1 MNKTAL
7 LRNLLVILTLVSTV
21 SIPFAARARAQGLQ
35 ERGLKPRVGATKTEL
50 KNGAAKNVNLWA
62 VLIGISRFKNGDQ
75 SVGGVQIQNLKS
87 AADDAQAIYDYLRS
101 DEGGDFAEDHIMLL
115 KDEGATKA
123 AVEQA
128 LAKLRQSK
136 PDDYFVLFIAAHGVI
151 VPQFDTKQGRTVE
164 APYFVLYDTDPSQ
177 MTTTGLPM
185 TTFET
190 AVKTIPALKGLVLT
204 DTCHS
209 AGVQLAGRGGEATT
223 RANSQLIQE
232 LKKSEAQGV
241 GYLWAADQTEV
252 SLEDPELNQGEGQ
265 GHGVFT
271 YFLLEGMR
279 GNADQNV
286 DGVVTFD
293 ELKKYVRE
301 KVAAYTDN
309 KQNPGGNTTS
319 IETNDIPVAV
329 VPTDCTDPANCGSL
343 VIRAPEMEGV
353 NVAIDDKPAGQLT
366 RHAEITRR
374 VPTGDRLLAFSFG
387 TSRQLRRTS
396 VQPGKSKFVDVN
408 LTFTTSNDDALVPPP
423 PSTDSVYFAEDKQPT
438 KEAHEDFLD
447 GVDAFNRQE
456 MEPAIQKFNS
466 AIKKNNGAYADAFV
480 YRGRAEQ
487 SLGRKVDAVTSF
499 QQALALRKTDFETET
514 FLAEAKFNL
523 NLDPAEVEPTLRSII
538 RRHPEWDFPYVVLG
552 DVLLFRRDFIGAERL
567 LTKATRI
574 NPKSPPAHLILADVL
589 TYQDSKEKRARA
601 VEEAKEALKLFDE
614 VSRKKVSAARALKG
628 LSVSHLIFGG
638 GRFRNTAA
646 LAEAQHMVAKT
657 IARKIYFTED
667 AADTDG
673 ELGVAQ
679 AAVNAARDFAKND
692 KARLP
697 LVLETSAL
705 INFLKGDMA
714 RAIDDGEAAL
724 KLKDLPEA
732 HLTLTQAYA
741 SNQKF
746 APAVDH
752 LTKYIAL
759 SRSQLSPDE
768 ITRYQE
774 QLIHLT
780 KMRDA
785 NRQKK

>member
-1 MNKTAL
+1 MNKTTL
-7 LRNLLVILTLVSTV
+7 LRNALAVLAVVSTV
-21 SIPFAARARAQGLQ
+21 AAPLASRLQAQELQ
-35 ERGLKPRVGATKTEL
+35 ERGLKAKVGATRTEF
-50 KNGAAKNVNLWA
+50 KSGAAKNVNLWA

-101 DEGGDFAEDHIMLL
+101 DEGGGFSEDRILLL
-115 KDEGATKA
+115 KDEGASKG

-128 LAKLRQSK
+128 LTKLRQSK
-136 PDDYFVLFIAAHGVI
+136 PDDFFVLFIAAHGVLA
-151 VPQFDTKQGRTVE
+151 PQFDTKLGRTVE
-164 APYFVLYDTDPSQ
+164 TPYFILYDTDPRQ
-177 MTTTGLPM
+177 MAATGLPM
-185 TTFET
+185 RAFED
-190 AVKTIPALKGLVLT
+190 AVQTIPARKGLVLT

-223 RANSQLIQE
+223 RANSLLIDQ
-232 LKKSEAQGV
+232 LKKTDAQGV

-252 SLEDPELNQGEGQ
+252 SLEDPELNQGQGQ

-271 YFLLEGMR
+271 YFLLEGLR

-286 DGVVTFD
+286 DGLVTYA
-293 ELKKYVRE
+293 ELKQYVRE
-301 KVAAYTDN
+301 KVASYTEN

-319 IETNDIPVAV
+319 IDTNDIPVAI
-329 VPTDCTDPANCGSL
+329 VPTDCKDPAACGSL

-353 NVAIDDKPAGQLT
+353 NVAIDNQPAGVLT
-366 RHAEITRR
+366 RNTEITRR
-374 VPTGDRLLAFSFG
+374 VPVGDRLVAFSFG
-387 TSRQLRRTS
+387 GARQVRRIN
-396 VQPGKSKFVDVN
+396 VQPARSKFVDVN

-423 PSTDSVYFAEDKQPT
+423 AATDSVYFAEDKQPA
-438 KEAHEDFLD
+438 KEAREDFLD

-456 MEPAIQKFNS
+456 MDAAILKLNA
-466 AIKKNNGAYADAFV
+466 AIKKNNGAYADAYV

-487 SLGRKVDAVTSF
+487 SLGRRADAVVSF
-499 QQALALRKTDFETET
+499 QQALAQRKTDFETEA

-523 NLDPAEVEPTLRSII
+523 NLDPAEVEPALRGII
-538 RRHPEWDFPYVVLG
+538 KRHPEWDFPYVVLA
-552 DVLLFRRDFIGAERL
+552 DVLLFRKDFVGAERL
-567 LTKATRI
+567 LTKAIRI

-589 TYQDSKEKRARA
+589 TYQDSKDKRDRA
-601 VEEAKEALKLFDE
+601 VQEAKEALALFDQ
-614 VSRKKVSAARALKG
+614 VSKKKVSAARALKG
-628 LSVSHLIFGG
+628 LSISHLIFGG
-638 GRFRNTAA
+638 GRFRNTSA

-657 IARKIYFTED
+657 IARKIYYTED
-667 AADTDG
+667 AADTGG
-673 ELGVAQ
+673 ELGLALTS
-679 AAVNAARDFAKND
+679 VNAARDYAKND

-714 RAIDDGEAAL
+714 RAIDEGEAAL
-724 KLKDLPEA
+724 KLKELPET

-759 SRSQLSPDE
+759 SRAQLSPDDVS
-768 ITRYQE
+768 RYQE
-774 QLIHLT
+774 ELTRLT

>member
-7 LRNLLVILTLVSTV
+7 IRNTLAILAIVSSVT
-21 SIPFAARARAQGLQ
+21 IPFSARAQTQDLQ
-35 ERGLKPRVGATKTEL
+35 ARGLKARVGATKTEL

-101 DEGGDFAEDHIMLL
+101 DEGGGFSEDRILLL
-115 KDEGATKA
+115 KDEGATKE

-136 PDDYFVLFIAAHGVI
+136 PDDFFVLFIAAHGVLA
-151 VPQFDTKQGRTVE
+151 PQFDTQQGRTIE
-164 APYFVLYDTDPSQ
+164 TPYFILYDTDPRQ
-177 MTTTGLPM
+177 MAATGLPM
-185 TTFET
+185 RAFEN
-190 AVKTIPALKGLVLT
+190 AVQTIPARKGLVLT

-223 RANSQLIQE
+223 RANSQLIDE
-232 LKKSEAQGV
+232 LKKSDAQGV

-252 SLEDPELNQGEGQ
+252 SLEDPELNQGAGQ

-271 YFLLEGMR
+271 YFVLEGMR
-279 GNADQNV
+279 GNADQNI

-301 KVAAYTDN
+301 KVAAYTEN
-309 KQNPGGNTTS
+309 KQNPSGNTTS
-319 IETNDIPVAV
+319 IETNDIPVAI
-329 VPTDCTDPANCGSL
+329 VPTDCKDPANCGSL

-353 NVAIDDKPAGQLT
+353 NVAIDDKPAGVLSRRT
-366 RHAEITRR
+366 EITRR
-374 VPTGDRLLAFSFG
+374 VPVGDRVLAFSSG
-387 TSRQLRRTS
+387 NTRQVRRTS
-396 VQPGKSKFVDVN
+396 IQPGKSKFVEVN

-423 PSTDSVYFAEDKQPT
+423 ATTDSVYFAEEKTPSND
-438 KEAHEDFLD
+438 AHEDFLD

-456 MEPAIQKFNS
+456 MDAAIAKFNS

-487 SLGRKVDAVTSF
+487 SLGRRNEAVTSF
-499 QQALALRKTDFETET
+499 QQALAQRKTDFETEA

-523 NLDPAEVEPTLRSII
+523 HLDPAEVEPTLRSII
-538 RRHPEWDFPYVVLG
+538 KRHPEWDFPYVVLG
-552 DVLLFRRDFIGAERL
+552 DILLFRKDFVGAERL
-567 LTKATRI
+567 LTKAVRI

-589 TYQDSKEKRARA
+589 TYQDSKEKRALA
-601 VEEAKEALKLFDE
+601 VQEAKEALMLFNE
-614 VSRKKVSAARALKG
+614 VSKKKVSSARALKG

-638 GRFRNTAA
+638 GRFRNTSA
-646 LAEAQHMVAKT
+646 LAEAQQVLAKT
-657 IARKIYFTED
+657 IARKIYFSED
-667 AADTDG
+667 ALDTNG
-673 ELGVAQ
+673 ELGLAQ
-679 AAVNAARDFAKND
+679 TSINAAKDFAKGD
-692 KARLP
+692 KTRLP

-705 INFLKGDMA
+705 VNFLKGDMA

-724 KLKDLPEA
+724 KLKELPET

-752 LTKYIAL
+752 LTKYISL
-759 SRSQLSPDE
+759 SRSQLSPEDM
-768 ITRYQE
+768 TRYQE
-774 QLIHLT
+774 ELVRLT